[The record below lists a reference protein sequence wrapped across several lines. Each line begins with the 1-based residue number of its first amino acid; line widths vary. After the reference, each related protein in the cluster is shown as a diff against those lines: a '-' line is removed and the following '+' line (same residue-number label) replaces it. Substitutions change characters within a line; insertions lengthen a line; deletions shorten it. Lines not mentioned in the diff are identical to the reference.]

1 MNIIAEITETT
12 WNNKTAHMKTA
23 YVKPQSNRF
32 LNLDMPGKTWVTKT
46 SLQEEVEHL

>member
-1 MNIIAEITETT
+1 MNIIAEITEPT
-12 WNNKTAHMKTA
+12 WNNKTAYMKTA

-32 LNLDMPGKTWVTKT
+32 FKSRHARENMSYQT